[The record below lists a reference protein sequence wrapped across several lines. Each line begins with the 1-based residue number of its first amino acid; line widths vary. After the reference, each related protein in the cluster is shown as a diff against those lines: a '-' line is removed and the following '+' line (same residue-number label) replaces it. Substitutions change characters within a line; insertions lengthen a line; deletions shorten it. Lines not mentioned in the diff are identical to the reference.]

1 MLSVWHLAGGAAG
14 NRADSC
20 CFGGFLPNNEC
31 NGSQTACAPR
41 GAAAWL
47 RAKKK
52 SANHIAAIDTPIETA
67 LQDGLEPTTP

>member
-14 NRADSC
+14 NRADSS
-20 CFGGFLPNNEC
+20 CFGDFCQATNATNLKPPV
-31 NGSQTACAPR
+31 PR

-52 SANHIAAIDTPIETA
+52 SANHIAAVGTPIETA